1 MSMQDMTKEEL
12 LREKESVQKKYDELK
27 ALGLKLNMSRG
38 KPGSDQLDASSG
50 VMDNISLSDDMVGED
65 GMDIRNYGVLEGTAE
80 CRKLMAD
87 MLETEPENVIVYGNS
102 SLNIMFDRVSRS
114 MTHGVLGSTPWM
126 KLDHPVKFLCPVP
139 GYDRHFAVT
148 EFFGLEMI
156 NIPMDENG
164 PDMDMVE
171 ELVNG
176 DESVKGI
183 WCVPKYSNPTGMT
196 YSDEVVRRMAALKPA
211 AADFRIYW
219 DNAYGIHDLYPGN
232 GDTLLNIMDECEKA
246 GNPDMVYVFGSTS
259 KISLAGSGIAALAA
273 SRANIDSIKKELA
286 FQTIGYDKVNQM
298 RHVKF
303 FGDINGMKEHMKKHA
318 DLIRPKFEA
327 VLESLEENLGG
338 LGICA
343 WTKPKGGYFISFD
356 TLEGCAK
363 RVVSLCA
370 DAGVVL
376 TGAGATYPYGKDPK
390 DTNIRIAPTFPT
402 IDELKQACEVFV
414 TSVKLASLEKL
425 LEI

>member
-1 MSMQDMTKEEL
+1 
-12 LREKESVQKKYDELK
+12 
-27 ALGLKLNMSRG
+27 
-38 KPGSDQLDASSG
+38 
-50 VMDNISLSDDMVGED
+50 
-65 GMDIRNYGVLEGTAE
+65 
-80 CRKLMAD
+80 
-87 MLETEPENVIVYGNS
+87 
-102 SLNIMFDRVSRS
+102 
-114 MTHGVLGSTPWM
+114 
-126 KLDHPVKFLCPVP
+126 
-139 GYDRHFAVT
+139 
-148 EFFGLEMI
+148 
-156 NIPMDENG
+156 
-164 PDMDMVE
+164 
-171 ELVNG
+171 
-176 DESVKGI
+176 
-183 WCVPKYSNPTGMT
+183 
-196 YSDEVVRRMAALKPA
+196 
-211 AADFRIYW
+211 
-219 DNAYGIHDLYPGN
+219 
-232 GDTLLNIMDECEKA
+232 
-246 GNPDMVYVFGSTS
+246 
-259 KISLAGSGIAALAA
+259 
-273 SRANIDSIKKELA
+273 
-286 FQTIGYDKVNQM
+286 M

-318 DLIRPKFEA
+318 DMIRPKFEA

-425 LEI
+425 LER

>member
-12 LREKESVQKKYDELK
+12 LREKDSVQKKYDELK

-50 VMDNISLSDDMVGED
+50 IMDNISLSDDMVGED

-126 KLDHPVKFLCPVP
+126 KLGHPVKFLCPVP

-148 EFFGLEMI
+148 EFFGIEMI

-171 ELVNG
+171 ELVSG

-219 DNAYGIHDLYPGN
+219 DNAYGIHDLYPGD

-273 SRANIDSIKKELA
+273 SRANIDSIKKQLA

-318 DLIRPKFEA
+318 DMIRPKFEA

-425 LEI
+425 LER

>member
-12 LREKESVQKKYDELK
+12 LREKDSVQKKYDELK

-50 VMDNISLSDDMVGED
+50 IMDNISLSDDMVGED

-148 EFFGLEMI
+148 EFFGIEMI

-171 ELVNG
+171 ELVSS

-219 DNAYGIHDLYPGN
+219 DNAYGIHDLYPGD

-273 SRANIDSIKKELA
+273 SRANIDSIKKQLA

-318 DLIRPKFEA
+318 DMIRPKFEA

-425 LEI
+425 LER

>member
-12 LREKESVQKKYDELK
+12 LREKDSVQKKYDELK

-50 VMDNISLSDDMVGED
+50 IMDNISLSDDMVGED

-148 EFFGLEMI
+148 EFFGIEMI

-171 ELVNG
+171 ELVSG

-219 DNAYGIHDLYPGN
+219 DNAYGIHDLYPGD

-273 SRANIDSIKKELA
+273 SRANIDSIKKQLA

-318 DLIRPKFEA
+318 DMIRPKFEA

-356 TLEGCAK
+356 TLESCAK

-425 LEI
+425 LER

>member
-12 LREKESVQKKYDELK
+12 LREKDSVQKKYDELK

-50 VMDNISLSDDMVGED
+50 IMDNISLSDDMVGED

-148 EFFGLEMI
+148 EFFGIEMI

-171 ELVNG
+171 ELVSG

-219 DNAYGIHDLYPGN
+219 DNAYGIHDLYPGD

-273 SRANIDSIKKELA
+273 SRANIDSIKKQLA

-318 DLIRPKFEA
+318 DMIRPKFEA

-425 LEI
+425 LER